1 MLDKAKKRELLRRL
15 LKDVS
20 RYKLLYLMI
29 AILTAVQ
36 MVLSLISP
44 ILMMK
49 IIDVAIPRKDLG
61 MMLAIICTYL
71 AVLVGNALMGC
82 QGTSIHICSQ
92 GRC

>member
-1 MLDKAKKRELLRRL
+1 MDKAKKRELLKRL

-20 RYKLLYLMI
+20 RYKLLYFMI

-36 MVLSLISP
+36 MALSLIFP

-61 MMLAIICTYL
+61 LMLAIISAYL
-71 AVLVGNALMGC
+71 
-82 QGTSIHICSQ
+82 
-92 GRC
+92 